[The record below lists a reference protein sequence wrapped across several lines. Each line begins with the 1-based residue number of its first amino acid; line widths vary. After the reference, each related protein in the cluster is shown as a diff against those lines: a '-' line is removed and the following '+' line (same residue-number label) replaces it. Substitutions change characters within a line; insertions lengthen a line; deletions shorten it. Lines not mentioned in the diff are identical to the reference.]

1 MRYQQDKREASY
13 VVSAVT
19 GSTVCEVQGRL
30 PEREAQ
36 VTR

>member
-1 MRYQQDKREASY
+1 MGYQQGKRGASY

-19 GSTVCEVQGRL
+19 GSTVCGVEGRL
-30 PEREAQ
+30 PKREAQ